1 MTELDVCAHILTVA
15 VISEYADA
23 RLGAWEQAAVLGITA
38 HANIRIMMIV
48 IIVLLLLVLIVVLA
62 LFDVVFD
69 QVLVCVFEKIFIIVL
84 D

>member
-23 RLGAWEQAAVLGITA
+23 RLGAGEQDAVLGITA
-38 HANIRIMMIV
+38 HANIRIMLMV
-48 IIVLLLLVLIVVLA
+48 IIVPQPFVLIVFLT
-62 LFDVVFD
+62 LFDVVFG
-69 QVLVCVFEKIFIIVL
+69 QVLVCVVEKIFIIVL